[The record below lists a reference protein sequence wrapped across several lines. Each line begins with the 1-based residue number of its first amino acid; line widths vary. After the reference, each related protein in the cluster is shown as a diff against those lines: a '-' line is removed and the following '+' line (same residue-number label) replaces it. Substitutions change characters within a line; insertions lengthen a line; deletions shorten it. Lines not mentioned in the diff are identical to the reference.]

1 MTLTFNPETYASL
14 LAQYKPKVIKTDEEN
29 EQAIALAEELA
40 HRENRTGEESALFD
54 LLLALI
60 EKYEDEKYPMG
71 DSTPHSMLLHL
82 MEARDLKQA
91 DLEEILGSSEVV
103 SEVVSGKREIS
114 LVEAKA
120 LGEFFHV
127 EPELFSC

>member
-40 HRENRTGEESALFD
+40 HGENRTDEESALFD

-60 EKYEDEKYPMG
+60 KKYEDEKYPMG
-71 DSTPHSMLLHL
+71 GSTPHSMLLHL

-91 DLEEILGSSEVV
+91 DLAEILGSSEVV

-114 LVEAKA
+114 FVQAKA

-127 EPELFSC
+127 EPELFSY

>member
-29 EQAIALAEELA
+29 EQAIVLAEELA

-103 SEVVSGKREIS
+103 SEVVNGKREIS
-114 LVEAKA
+114 LVEAKV

-127 EPELFSC
+127 EPKLFGC